1 MFMQAYIVPFRPD
14 LKHGQCIICGRFMR
28 AVTAKACGEPE
39 DSPLCECPTAHN
51 CPHCLEDNTARA
63 ASTGLV
69 KPSYSCPVHKDYKTY
84 QECLLNYKN
93 WCIVLCTFLSI
104 PLCLFCWAV
113 NLNLTWTYY
122 FTGILI
128 ASSVVPIAL
137 SILWARA
144 TASGMVAGV
153 VGGCLAG
160 MAVWLSYA
168 SQYPGGLSAATF
180 VKNTGEEYP
189 MLAGNI
195 SAIVVGALAG
205 IIVSLC
211 TRGRMSAEEIEA
223 EWEKTRDI
231 DNPLNPWVQVYK
243 GELKLEEGAH
253 FHDRP
258 ALDIVIR
265 KFRAAKLTAYIAGLL
280 FTVLFVCVWPGS
292 MLSIDVM
299 SRFGF
304 LVWTTLSRGWAFVA
318 STFIIVVPL
327 VQEVFAIY
335 KQHKS
340 NQREQA
346 TVQQSEAANAQASAA
361 GSKKGTIFIV
371 KVNTL
376 CPVTHYLSL
385 LEQCS
390 LCKIFGSNAV
400 IHLGGNRVIECTYRR
415 AAHARGSQKDVVTS
429 FEKPFFI
436 KPVFSSAF

>member
-14 LKHGQCIICGRFMR
+14 LKHGQCIICGLFTR
-28 AVTAKACGEPE
+28 AVTAQAFGEPE
-39 DSPLCECPTAHN
+39 DAPLCDCPTAHN
-51 CPHCLEDNTARA
+51 CPGCLEDSQVRA
-63 ASTGLV
+63 KSTGLV
-69 KPSYSCPVHKDYKTY
+69 KPAYSCPVHKDYKSY

-144 TASGMVAGV
+144 TAAGMMAGV
-153 VGGCLAG
+153 VGGCVAG
-160 MAVWLSYA
+160 MTVWLSYA
-168 SQYPGGLSAATF
+168 SQYEGGLSAATF

-195 SAIVVGALAG
+195 SAIAFGACIG

-211 TRGRMSAEEIEA
+211 TRGRMSPEEVEA

-258 ALDIVIR
+258 PLDIVIR

-299 SRFGF
+299 SQMGF
-304 LVWTTLSRGWAFVA
+304 MVWTTLSRGWAFVA
-318 STFIIVVPL
+318 STFIILVPL
-327 VQEVFAIY
+327 VQEVYAIWR
-335 KQHKS
+335 QHEA
-340 NQREQA
+340 NQRDAQNAEPTSPASTAA
-346 TVQQSEAANAQASAA
+346 TAAS
-361 GSKKGTIFIV
+361 GSKKG
-371 KVNTL
+371 K
-376 CPVTHYLSL
+376 
-385 LEQCS
+385 
-390 LCKIFGSNAV
+390 
-400 IHLGGNRVIECTYRR
+400 
-415 AAHARGSQKDVVTS
+415 
-429 FEKPFFI
+429 
-436 KPVFSSAF
+436 